1 MESGSLEQRTGEES
15 TQLKRVI
22 GPKVLTVFIIGDI
35 LGAGIYALV
44 GEVGAEVGG
53 AIWTAFL
60 VSFVLAF
67 FTAFAYAE
75 LVTKYPRAAGAALY
89 THKAF
94 QAPFL
99 TFVVAFAVMSSGIA
113 SASTLAR
120 AFAGDYLT
128 EFVDLPLVLAA
139 LIFIVIVALIN
150 ARGIAESVRLNV
162 VLTAIEVLGLV
173 IIVVIGVAAL
183 GEGSG
188 DFSRNFEF
196 KDGESV
202 FGAIVAGTAL
212 AFYAMIGFEDSVN
225 VAEEAKQPSRNFP
238 RALFGGLII
247 AGVLYLLVTLTAS
260 YVVPTDQLSGSD
272 APLLEVV
279 EVGPLDISTR
289 LFAFI
294 ALMAVSNSALI
305 NMIMASRIVYG
316 MADQGIV
323 SRVFARVL
331 PERRTPF
338 VAIIFTTLIAA
349 VLITTGEPRHSGR
362 HDRGAAAVGV
372 HDREHRRAG
381 AAQRRCRARA
391 LLGADRVPCARRD
404 RGRGAHR
411 RHGTGRLLDRP
422 PRRCTDFAGSA
433 ALGCEPLGGGAA
445 RPGRGGPPA
454 RLGSPGRG
462 LADRTRLGR
471 LARHED
477 RSGDPFHAVTDR
489 LGLHVQGSVAAR

>member
-94 QAPFL
+94 RAPFL

-150 ARGIAESVRLNV
+150 SRGIAESVQVNV

-196 KDGESV
+196 KEGESV

-279 EVGPLDISTR
+279 EVGPLGISTK

-349 VLITTGEPRHSGR
+349 VLITTGDLATLADTTVVLLLSVFTIVNI
-362 HDRGAAAVGV
+362 AVLV
-372 HDREHRRAG
+372 LRSDEVDHEHFSAPALFPVLGGIVAVALIADTALDDFSTVLRAG
-381 AAQRRCRARA
+381 ALI
-391 LLGADRVPCARRD
+391 LLGALLWVVN
-404 RGRGAHR
+404 
-411 RHGTGRLLDRP
+411 RLV
-422 PRRCTDFAGSA
+422 
-433 ALGCEPLGGGAA
+433 E
-445 RPGRGGPPA
+445 GPHDQVE
-454 RLGSPGRG
+454 
-462 LADRTRLGR
+462 ADRL
-471 LARHED
+471 
-477 RSGDPFHAVTDR
+477 SG
-489 LGLHVQGSVAAR
+489 

>member
-1 MESGSLEQRTGEES
+1 MESASLDEHTGEER

-22 GPKVLTVFIIGDI
+22 GPRVLTIFIVGDI

-53 AIWTAFL
+53 AIWTAFF

-94 QAPFL
+94 RAPFL

-120 AFAGDYLT
+120 AFAGDYLS

-139 LIFIVIVALIN
+139 LIFIVVVAAIN
-150 ARGIAESVRLNV
+150 ARGIAESVKLNV
-162 VLTAIEVLGLV
+162 VLTSIEVTGLL
-173 IIVVIGVAAL
+173 IIVVVGVAAL

-225 VAEEAKQPSRNFP
+225 VAEEAKQPSRNYP
-238 RALFGGLII
+238 RALFIGI
-247 AGVLYLLVTLTAS
+247 AAAGTLYLLVTLTAS
-260 YVVPTDQLSGSD
+260 LVVPTDQLSGSD

-279 EVGPLDISTR
+279 EVGPLGIPTK

-294 ALMAVSNSALI
+294 ALTAVSNSALI

-316 MADQGIV
+316 MAEQGIV
-323 SRVFARVL
+323 SRLFSRVL
-331 PERRTPF
+331 PGRRTPF
-338 VAIIFTTLIAA
+338 VAILFTTVIAAALIATGDLATLADTTVLLLLFVFIIVNIA
-349 VLITTGEPRHSGR
+349 VLVLRRESVEHEHFTAPSIFPVI
-362 HDRGAAAVGV
+362 GALVSLWLILHTALDDISTFA
-372 HDREHRRAG
+372 RAG
-381 AAQRRCRARA
+381 GLVA
-391 LLGADRVPCARRD
+391 LGAVLWLVNRLVEGPHEEVEPEGL
-404 RGRGAHR
+404 RG
-411 RHGTGRLLDRP
+411 
-422 PRRCTDFAGSA
+422 
-433 ALGCEPLGGGAA
+433 
-445 RPGRGGPPA
+445 
-454 RLGSPGRG
+454 
-462 LADRTRLGR
+462 
-471 LARHED
+471 
-477 RSGDPFHAVTDR
+477 
-489 LGLHVQGSVAAR
+489 